1 MEKRTSGIHHIT
13 AIVGN
18 PQENVDF
25 YAGVLGLRLV
35 KKTVNFDDPGTYHLY
50 FGNEEGSPGTIM
62 TFFPWPGAYSG
73 RTGAGQVGVTSFV
86 VPENSLDFW
95 ENRLTTFNVPYEK
108 TERYGEHYLTFDD
121 PHGLHLELVS
131 RSEGKNSEWSFGG
144 VSADVA
150 IKGFGGA
157 VLLSGA
163 PHKTMN
169 LLTDVMG
176 MEKVGEEG
184 EYVRFRTS
192 SDLGNIIDVKTTAQP
207 RGMMGTGTVHHIA
220 WRASDYEDHE
230 QWRSH
235 VGNNGYEVTPII
247 DRQYFN
253 AVYFR
258 ESGGILFEIATDPP
272 GFARDEP
279 KDVMG
284 KNLLLPPWL
293 EPEREKIEAVLLP
306 ADARVLKEDQ
316 S

>member
-1 MEKRTSGIHHIT
+1 M
-13 AIVGN
+13 
-18 PQENVDF
+18 
-25 YAGVLGLRLV
+25 
-35 KKTVNFDDPGTYHLY
+35 
-50 FGNEEGSPGTIM
+50 
-62 TFFPWPGAYSG
+62 
-73 RTGAGQVGVTSFV
+73 
-86 VPENSLDFW
+86 
-95 ENRLTTFNVPYEK
+95 
-108 TERYGEHYLTFDD
+108 
-121 PHGLHLELVS
+121 S
-131 RSEGKNSEWSFGG
+131 RGEGKNSEWSFGG

-157 VLLSGA
+157 VLLSGS

-184 EYVRFRTS
+184 EYVRFKTS

-230 QWRSH
+230 QWRNH

-258 ESGGILFEIATDPP
+258 ESGGILLKLRLI
-272 GFARDEP
+272 
-279 KDVMG
+279 
-284 KNLLLPPWL
+284 LPDLRAMSQKMLW
-293 EPEREKIEAVLLP
+293 EKSASPAV
-306 ADARVLKEDQ
+306 A
-316 S
+316 